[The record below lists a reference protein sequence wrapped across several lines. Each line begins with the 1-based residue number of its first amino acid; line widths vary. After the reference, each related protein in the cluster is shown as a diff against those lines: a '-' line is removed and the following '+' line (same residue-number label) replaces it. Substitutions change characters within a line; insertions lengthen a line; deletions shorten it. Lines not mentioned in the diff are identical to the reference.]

1 MQGQTTTTVEPPS
14 AWDRAAGSPA
24 RADAA
29 AGAATSRS
37 DQESGLSVVA
47 ASRQAGPGA
56 VAAGFG
62 LIAAG
67 AVAGWMIW
75 RSGAAAAKIQP
86 KDTTAVFLT
95 LLVFAAAVERILE
108 PFSRWLPGR
117 AAEAAL
123 AQTVTD
129 VNGRVD
135 GPTEADRAAVTTATA
150 AVAQAKAN
158 RTIVA
163 WGLASGLATV
173 ASSAGGFYVL
183 HAVAGSNWNGVAVW
197 VDAIVTGV
205 MVGSGTKPLH
215 DLINRAQNGPPSA

>member
-1 MQGQTTTTVEPPS
+1 MQGQTSTSVEPEQT
-14 AWDRAAGSPA
+14 WGRTAGVE
-24 RADAA
+24 
-29 AGAATSRS
+29 AATGTAT
-37 DQESGLSVVA
+37 SGSAAEPGLTVVA
-47 ASRQAGPGA
+47 SSRQAGPGA
-56 VAAGFG
+56 VVAGFG

-67 AVAGWMIW
+67 AAASWLIW
-75 RSGAAAAKIQP
+75 SSGLSAAKIQP
-86 KDTTAVFLT
+86 EDTTAVFLT

-123 AQTVTD
+123 ARTVAELD
-129 VNGRVD
+129 GRAD
-135 GPTEADRAAVTTATA
+135 GPTAADREAL
-150 AVAQAKAN
+150 AVASTRVARAKAN

-183 HAVAGSNWNGVAVW
+183 HAVAGGDWNGVAVW

-215 DLINRAQNGPPSA
+215 DLINRAQNGPPAA

>member
-1 MQGQTTTTVEPPS
+1 MGT
-14 AWDRAAGSPA
+14 DREAEL
-24 RADAA
+24 
-29 AGAATSRS
+29 T
-37 DQESGLSVVA
+37 VVA
-47 ASRQAGPGA
+47 ASQQAGPGA
-56 VAAGFG
+56 VVAGFG
-62 LIAAG
+62 LIAVG
-67 AVAGWMIW
+67 SVAGWMIW

-123 AQTVTD
+123 TRTVAE

-135 GPTEADRAAVTTATA
+135 SPTEADREAVAVATA
-150 AVAQAKAN
+150 AVARAKAN

-183 HAVAGSNWNGVAVW
+183 HAVAGSDWNGVAVW

-215 DLINRAQNGPPSA
+215 DLINRAQNGTPSP

>member
-1 MQGQTTTTVEPPS
+1 MSTNVEPVP
-14 AWDRAAGSPA
+14 AWGRAAVSPVD
-24 RADAA
+24 ADAA
-29 AGAATSRS
+29 AGTATPRS
-37 DQESGLSVVA
+37 DQEPGLSVVA
-47 ASRQAGPGA
+47 ASRQAGPGP
-56 VAAGFG
+56 VVAGFG
-62 LIAAG
+62 LIAVG

-75 RSGAAAAKIQP
+75 RSGASAAKIQP
-86 KDTTAVFLT
+86 KDTTGVFLT

-117 AAEAAL
+117 AAEATL
-123 AQTVTD
+123 ARTVTD

-135 GPTEADRAAVTTATA
+135 GPTEADREAVAVATA

-183 HAVAGSNWNGVAVW
+183 HAVAGADWNGMAVW

-215 DLINRAQNGPPSA
+215 DLVNRVQNGPPSP